1 MNSAVEEEEQQLTP
15 QFSNYKYIFTDG
27 KINSLGWRV
36 SIKSAAVLVNMAFT
50 VMLSR
55 KCAREEPSALH
66 QIQTLTP
73 PPSHTDR
80 RSGGAGRQGDGM
92 SGRSQVQQGADRGGH
107 LGEPALL
114 QDVQGETQVTLMATH
129 KTQEGKQWK
138 RQ

>member
-1 MNSAVEEEEQQLTP
+1 
-15 QFSNYKYIFTDG
+15 
-27 KINSLGWRV
+27 
-36 SIKSAAVLVNMAFT
+36 
-50 VMLSR
+50 MLSR
-55 KCAREEPSALH
+55 KCACEEAFSPPSD
-66 QIQTLTP
+66 

-114 QDVQGETQVTLMATH
+114 QDVQGETQVTLMTTH